1 MENSTDR
8 KQETIAYL
16 NNMISSLKIQI
27 EELEQQDQ
35 YHDPKDS
42 LDQGDANRRLH
53 ILRTRL
59 TELEGHLKN
68 TRGY

>member
-1 MENSTDR
+1 
-8 KQETIAYL
+8 
-16 NNMISSLKIQI
+16 MISSLKIQI

-42 LDQGDANRRLH
+42 LDQGDVNRRLH

-68 TRGY
+68 IRGY